1 MCMLRPAGNEKF
13 GVCMFEFCTLFVLLS
28 YGKCSW
34 CQHIRMDFI
43 HIAALGTLFGL
54 LLSWE
59 SWAVKQTATQYSRQ
73 ELLDFAC
80 KAWNSSGETKAK
92 RRKRGKRGGIRL
104 RFRKQHLDK
113 IPLPSVS
120 MGNVRSLRHKLD
132 ELQGIV
138 CFPKD
143 YKDCCVLAFTET
155 WFTERDQD
163 TELAIDG
170 FGAPLHLDR
179 DTATGQLKMHTNPSH
194 SPRWAQRIITVC
206 IYSHFIKKKRKL

>member
-1 MCMLRPAGNEKF
+1 MRTLRPAGNEKF

-73 ELLDFAC
+73 ELLDFARPTR
-80 KAWNSSGETKAK
+80 AADLRHGIPDFLRRSSPVSSGETKAK

-104 RFRKQHLDK
+104 RSRNSILIRFLC
-113 IPLPSVS
+113 LPSS
-120 MGNVRSLRHKLD
+120 W
-132 ELQGIV
+132 
-138 CFPKD
+138 
-143 YKDCCVLAFTET
+143 ET
-155 WFTERDQD
+155 
-163 TELAIDG
+163 
-170 FGAPLHLDR
+170 
-179 DTATGQLKMHTNPSH
+179 
-194 SPRWAQRIITVC
+194 
-206 IYSHFIKKKRKL
+206 YSH

>member
-1 MCMLRPAGNEKF
+1 
-13 GVCMFEFCTLFVLLS
+13 
-28 YGKCSW
+28 
-34 CQHIRMDFI
+34 MDFI
-43 HIAALGTLFGL
+43 HIVALGTLFCL
-54 LLSWE
+54 LLAWE
-59 SWAVKQTATQYSRQ
+59 SLAVEQTSTQYSRQ
-73 ELLDFAC
+73 ELLDFARPTR
-80 KAWNSSGETKAK
+80 AADLRHGIPDFLRRSSPVSSGGTKAN

-143 YKDCCVLAFTET
+143 YKDCFVLAFTET

-206 IYSHFIKKKRKL
+206 IYSHFIKKKGN